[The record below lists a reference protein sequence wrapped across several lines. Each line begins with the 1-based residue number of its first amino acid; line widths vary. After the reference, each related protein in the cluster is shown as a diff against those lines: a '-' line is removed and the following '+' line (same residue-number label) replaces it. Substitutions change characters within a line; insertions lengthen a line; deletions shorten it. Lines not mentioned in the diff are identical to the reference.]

1 MGRVVTSAGWVKG
14 AKVTASTPLFTPCSP
29 PFPALSLWGSAGGA
43 RLLWGDRLVS
53 LIFAQT
59 LLSPSWQL
67 IKLLEP
73 SLESE
78 HGRPVPGA
86 PSGELH
92 FPGSLRMGRHR
103 RSHCSAQRSL
113 GQRLGSPS
121 QDGTA
126 ALQGWAAQDS
136 IQLASAGSLA
146 KEGADP
152 AGSGHAPG
160 AGAAAGAGPAQPF
173 LLPLTPHSTA
183 GTPGQYCHSLCQ
195 GPHLAPA
202 LLQHQ
207 CSLCTWL
214 QLCWVASRTPHPALG
229 LGGKYSFLPVSQGCS
244 NASHCS
250 PPTCEAAGG
259 MCPNCDT
266 GH

>member
-1 MGRVVTSAGWVKG
+1 MADLCQGLPQENCTFLAASGWEDTGDPIALPSAAWGRGLA
-14 AKVTASTPLFTPCSP
+14 A
-29 PFPALSLWGSAGGA
+29 PARMA
-43 RLLWGDRLVS
+43 LLLCRDGQPR
-53 LIFAQT
+53 I
-59 LLSPSWQL
+59 PSSW
-67 IKLLEP
+67 
-73 SLESE
+73 
-78 HGRPVPGA
+78 PVQ
-86 PSGELH
+86 E
-92 FPGSLRMGRHR
+92 
-103 RSHCSAQRSL
+103 
-113 GQRLGSPS
+113 
-121 QDGTA
+121 
-126 ALQGWAAQDS
+126 
-136 IQLASAGSLA
+136 A

-214 QLCWVASRTPHPALG
+214 QLCWVASGTPHPALG
-229 LGGKYSFLPVSQGCS
+229 LGGKYSFLSVSQGCS

-259 MCPNCDT
+259 MCPNCDM

>member
-1 MGRVVTSAGWVKG
+1 M
-14 AKVTASTPLFTPCSP
+14 
-29 PFPALSLWGSAGGA
+29 
-43 RLLWGDRLVS
+43 
-53 LIFAQT
+53 LIR
-59 LLSPSWQL
+59 
-67 IKLLEP
+67 LLEP

-103 RSHCSAQRSL
+103 ISPCSAWHSL
-113 GQRLGSPS
+113 GQRLGIPT

-126 ALQGWAAQDS
+126 ALQGWAAPDPIELVS
-136 IQLASAGSLA
+136 VGSLA

-152 AGSGHAPG
+152 VGSGHAPG
-160 AGAAAGAGPAQPF
+160 AGAAAGAGLAQPF
-173 LLPLTPHSTA
+173 LLPLTPQSTA
-183 GTPGQYCHSLCQ
+183 GTPCQYCNSPL
-195 GPHLAPA
+195 PPA

-214 QLCWVASRTPHPALG
+214 QLCWVASGTPHPALG
-229 LGGKYSFLPVSQGCS
+229 LRGKYSFLPVSQGCS

-250 PPTCEAAGG
+250 PPTCKAAGG